1 MPALLTRIFR
11 RTDTGPSADL
21 VPFGPSYSLIGDRLT
36 LESGPLAGKALRI
49 ERSLSRTEAD
59 FSFYEAADGNSSVV
73 NHSSLAVPD
82 PMAHCHFDRDP
93 ETGTETLW
101 GVFVRSEFRHRGLT
115 TLLVRLALRELLA
128 TGRRHWFAI
137 RKLMQVDTEGRS
149 KAQTPGNTKPE
160 AANQQPARITLH
172 NLGIGLVALR
182 LGFRPEPALE
192 RLLAPENIK
201 SIQVLPLDPPSPPGL
216 LVRLGT
222 LPGLLVAALLNPDT
236 GHPLTDA
243 EAYERFVSPRQLLRQ
258 ALSGQAIIGNIN
270 YILPRVAAGPLAARL
285 ANDHAELRRFT
296 AALRRGA
303 RN

>member
-1 MPALLTRIFR
+1 MLTRIFR
-11 RTDTGPSADL
+11 RSETGPSVDL
-21 VPFGPSYSLIGDRLT
+21 VPFGPAYTLNGHRLT
-36 LESGPLAGKALRI
+36 IESGPLAGTALRI
-49 ERSLSRTEAD
+49 EGGVSRTKAD
-59 FSFYEAADGNSSVV
+59 FSFYEAADSNSPVLY
-73 NHSSLAVPD
+73 HSSLVASD

-101 GVFVRSEFRHRGLT
+101 GIFVRSEFRHRSLA
-115 TLLVRLALRELLA
+115 TLLVRFALRELLA
-128 TGRRHWFAI
+128 TGRRHWVAV

-149 KAQTPGNTKPE
+149 RAQTPGNTKPE
-160 AANQQPARITLH
+160 AGNQQSPRISLH

-182 LGFRPEPALE
+182 LGLRPEPDLE
-192 RLLAPENIK
+192 RLLAPGNVE
-201 SIQVLPLDPPSPPGL
+201 SVQALPPDPPTPPGL

-222 LPGLLVAALLNPDT
+222 LPGLLVAALLDPGT

-258 ALSGQAIIGNIN
+258 ALSGEAIIGNID
-270 YILPRVAAGPLAARL
+270 YVLPRVAAEPLAARL

-303 RN
+303 RD